1 MNDGA
6 FLFER
11 TIALE
16 VEKAYANLKVFLLS
30 KGCRVIADEAP
41 NHLSVSQG
49 SIWGI
54 SPKTAKKVIRY
65 RFSSLDS
72 GTRLTVSS
80 KLASDWKNITLI
92 GSAFSL
98 IMAFLCLWIA
108 SDMDVLITTQK
119 PGYWSWIAT
128 TDGYANL
135 QVAQAVAALTRGLA
149 VFLAVVVALEIIIF
163 VYANSKIDEAAK
175 GYLDSLR

>member
-1 MNDGA
+1 
-6 FLFER
+6 LFER

-16 VEKAYANLKVFLLS
+16 VEKAYANLKALSLS

-41 NHLSVSQG
+41 SHLSVSQG
-49 SIWGI
+49 SIWGV
-54 SPKTAKKVIRY
+54 SPKTAKKVVSY

-80 KLASDWKNITLI
+80 KLASDWKNITII
-92 GSAFSL
+92 GCIFSL

-108 SDMDVLITTQK
+108 SDMNALMTTQK
-119 PGYWSWIAT
+119 SNYWSWIAM

-135 QVAQAVAALTRGLA
+135 QVAQAVAALTGVLA
-149 VFLAVVVALEIIIF
+149 VFLAVVVALEIIVF
-163 VYANSKIDEAAK
+163 VYVNSKIDDVAK
-175 GYLDSLR
+175 GYSDSLG